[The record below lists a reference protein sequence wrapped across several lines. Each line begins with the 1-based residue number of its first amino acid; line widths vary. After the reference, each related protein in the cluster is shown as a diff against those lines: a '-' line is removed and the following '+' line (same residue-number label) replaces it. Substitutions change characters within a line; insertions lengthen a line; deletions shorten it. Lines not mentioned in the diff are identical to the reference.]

1 MDRLESLNK
10 MLEANPGDIFL
21 QYALAMEYMSS
32 GDDVLAMGKLEEI
45 RTNSPSYLALYY
57 QLAKIYEKLE
67 EPEKAIDTYEQGI
80 EVARSQNETKTM
92 NELRSALD
100 ELIF

>member
-10 MLEANPGDIFL
+10 MLEANPDDTFL
-21 QYALAMEYMSS
+21 QYALAMEYMSA
-32 GDDVLAMGKLEEI
+32 GEDVLAMGKLEEI
-45 RTNSPSYLALYY
+45 KRLDPSYLALYY
-57 QLAKIYEKLE
+57 QLAKLYEKLQE
-67 EPEKAIDTYEQGI
+67 TEKAIDAYEQGI